1 MTVYFCL
8 TPIENVNYNI
18 MFFPYSIRQLKRVIH
33 QLGLGRRRR
42 QPLDLGAVADVTEV
56 QFI

>member
-1 MTVYFCL
+1 
-8 TPIENVNYNI
+8 
-18 MFFPYSIRQLKRVIH
+18 MFFPYSIRQLKRVIR

-42 QPLDLGAVADVTEV
+42 QLLDLGAVADAIEV